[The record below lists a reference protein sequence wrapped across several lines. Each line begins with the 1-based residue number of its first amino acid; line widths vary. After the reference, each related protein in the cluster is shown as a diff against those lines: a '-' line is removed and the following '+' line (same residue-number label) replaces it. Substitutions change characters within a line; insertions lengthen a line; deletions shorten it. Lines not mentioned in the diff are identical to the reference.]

1 MIINKYDDLAT
12 LEYILRI
19 GIKDLE
25 QSIFNRDIEDS
36 ITEEYR
42 DTVKSS
48 KRLLNR
54 VLKQMDKSSSKYLD

>member
-1 MIINKYDDLAT
+1 MIINKYDDLTT
-12 LEYILRI
+12 LEYILKI

-25 QSIFNRDIEDS
+25 QSIFNRGIDDS
-36 ITEEYR
+36 IAEEYK

-54 VLKQMDKSSSKYLD
+54 VLKQIEKIS

>member
-1 MIINKYDDLAT
+1 MIINKHDDLAT

>member
-12 LEYILRI
+12 LEYILKI
-19 GIKDLE
+19 AIKDLE
-25 QSIFNRDIEDS
+25 QSVFNRDIEDS

-42 DTVKSS
+42 DTLKSS